1 MPDRQGVEG
10 SKDQDRLSQHPMRS
24 HVPRVREQFRHAR
37 PDALATM
44 EDDMD
49 KLLLTPTEAAT
60 ALNIGRS
67 EVYELMQTGSAPVGP
82 HRRLPAC
89 PRRGT

>member
-1 MPDRQGVEG
+1 
-10 SKDQDRLSQHPMRS
+10 MRS
-24 HVPRVREQFRHAR
+24 HLRRVREQFRHAR

-60 ALNIGRS
+60 ALGIGRS
-67 EVYELMQTGSAPVGP
+67 KVYELMQTGQLQSVHIGAC
-82 HRRLPAC
+82 RRVPADALTAFLEQL
-89 PRRGT
+89 RAAS